1 MSEQPPDLGFQV
13 RDRRHRSSETAP
25 TEAPREPTGARP
37 GAPTSGPA
45 ADAARG
51 ATAPG
56 APRAE
61 PAAGA
66 RPAPTLMTLFG
77 LLASLAVTAL
87 DGVPDPATGQ
97 RRRDLQQAA
106 EFIDLLIVLRDKT
119 EGHRTPEESE
129 ALTSL
134 LYDLQMRYVRATSPG
149 ARG

>member
-1 MSEQPPDLGFQV
+1 MSEQPSDLGFQV
-13 RDRRHRSSETAP
+13 RDRRHRSSETASA
-25 TEAPREPTGARP
+25 EAPREPTGAGP

-45 ADAARG
+45 AGAQRG
-51 ATAPG
+51 ATA
-56 APRAE
+56 AEPRAE
-61 PAAGA
+61 PAPGA